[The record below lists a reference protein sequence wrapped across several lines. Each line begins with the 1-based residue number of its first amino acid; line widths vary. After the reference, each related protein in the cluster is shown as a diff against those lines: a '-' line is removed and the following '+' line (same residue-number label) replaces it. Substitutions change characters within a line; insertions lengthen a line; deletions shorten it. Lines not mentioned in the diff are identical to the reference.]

1 MNPVKCSS
9 YIIWCH
15 LPSAA
20 ISIVANITIFC
31 YIFRCVILFWV
42 KKITKKHLKPT
53 KKMENRKK
61 KNFDQLSG
69 ACSTWKVVKIH
80 NPLKKNM
87 YSLLE
92 RCFLKSVVL
101 YSDPAFTQNVQ
112 FANPCKL
119 LKELVLSLP
128 NTSNYSKLECS
139 LSCQTYKRLRQ
150 IS

>member
-20 ISIVANITIFC
+20 ISIVANITIFR

-42 KKITKKHLKPT
+42 KNHQKTSETNKKDGKQQ
-53 KKMENRKK
+53 KKY
-61 KNFDQLSG
+61 FDLLSA
-69 ACSTWKVVKIH
+69 ACSTLKVVKIH